1 MKKKRRLFSV
11 AAACSIMLTATAGTA
26 QIPLVFSGIQAS
38 AESIAFSCK
47 LPPSGYDQERADTA
61 KGKVTEIT
69 YQSEATNSSRTALVY
84 TPPGYSAKQ
93 KYATCYILHGIDGN
107 SSHWMAGWGG
117 RANIMLDNLIAEGK
131 IQPMVV
137 ISPNTNATGTGI
149 NDGYENFTKDLV
161 ENLVPYIDEHY
172 SVYTDSDHRALAGLS
187 MGGGQTFNIG
197 LTNLDVFHYL
207 CPISSAPNTKST
219 NVLFP
224 DGGKAATE
232 KLKAFLISCG
242 TSDSLLNF
250 SETVHKFCDSN
261 SVKHEYFLIQ
271 GGKHDFDVWKP
282 ALWNF
287 LQMAD
292 QAGLTEGTSSE
303 IEPYNAF
310 ETIEAEDYTSM
321 SGIQIET
328 LTGGGQDV
336 GYIEDGDYLV
346 FKNVDFGGGAKSVT
360 ARVGSPDGG
369 CKIEFYL
376 DQMSGNPA
384 AVCEVA
390 STGGFQNFEDVSAN
404 ITGASEKHDLYVK
417 FTGGASYLMNIDS
430 FVFSKESV
438 IVDLSAF
445 IKLGDLDGDGAITAV
460 DLSIAKAVVL
470 NSSGSTKVKKAADV
484 DYSGTVDQT
493 DIAWFVKYLT
503 GQVSAFP
510 EPVTPPKQELRTISE
525 YTPVCEEK
533 MVMKEPDNAR
543 SQKAGV
549 KYPEI
554 KKETYFSKKANKNK
568 PYNIM
573 LPVNYDESKQYP
585 VLYLLHGFF
594 EDEDRMI
601 LTGNVPPIRTRE
613 IITNAIAE
621 GEAEEM
627 IVVIPLVFT
636 SATKEKATG
645 FGDYES
651 SQGYDNFVDDIV
663 DSLMPH
669 IESKYSVATGRE
681 NTAVT
686 GFSMG
691 GRESLRI
698 GMKYADKF
706 AYIGAICPAPAV
718 EGPWKWSSEEAA
730 PSLILLTGGTDD
742 TVVGLSTPQGYHD
755 NFVKAGTPHI
765 WHVVQGGY
773 HGDNCITA
781 HVYNFVRFIFKA

>member
-1 MKKKRRLFSV
+1 
-11 AAACSIMLTATAGTA
+11 
-26 QIPLVFSGIQAS
+26 
-38 AESIAFSCK
+38 
-47 LPPSGYDQERADTA
+47 
-61 KGKVTEIT
+61 
-69 YQSEATNSSRTALVY
+69 
-84 TPPGYSAKQ
+84 
-93 KYATCYILHGIDGN
+93 
-107 SSHWMAGWGG
+107 
-117 RANIMLDNLIAEGK
+117 
-131 IQPMVV
+131 
-137 ISPNTNATGTGI
+137 
-149 NDGYENFTKDLV
+149 
-161 ENLVPYIDEHY
+161 
-172 SVYTDSDHRALAGLS
+172 
-187 MGGGQTFNIG
+187 
-197 LTNLDVFHYL
+197 
-207 CPISSAPNTKST
+207 
-219 NVLFP
+219 
-224 DGGKAATE
+224 
-232 KLKAFLISCG
+232 
-242 TSDSLLNF
+242 
-250 SETVHKFCDSN
+250 
-261 SVKHEYFLIQ
+261 
-271 GGKHDFDVWKP
+271 
-282 ALWNF
+282 
-287 LQMAD
+287 
-292 QAGLTEGTSSE
+292 
-303 IEPYNAF
+303 
-310 ETIEAEDYTSM
+310 
-321 SGIQIET
+321 
-328 LTGGGQDV
+328 
-336 GYIEDGDYLV
+336 
-346 FKNVDFGGGAKSVT
+346 
-360 ARVGSPDGG
+360 
-369 CKIEFYL
+369 
-376 DQMSGNPA
+376 
-384 AVCEVA
+384 
-390 STGGFQNFEDVSAN
+390 
-404 ITGASEKHDLYVK
+404 
-417 FTGGASYLMNIDS
+417 
-430 FVFSKESV
+430 
-438 IVDLSAF
+438 
-445 IKLGDLDGDGAITAV
+445 
-460 DLSIAKAVVL
+460 
-470 NSSGSTKVKKAADV
+470 
-484 DYSGTVDQT
+484 
-493 DIAWFVKYLT
+493 
-503 GQVSAFP
+503 
-510 EPVTPPKQELRTISE
+510 
-525 YTPVCEEK
+525 
-533 MVMKEPDNAR
+533 MKEPDNAR